1 MEPLETLRGRITAAI
16 NELTDTVA
24 RGNARDMEAYV
35 RMTSRI
41 RTLQDM
47 LEEITEIEARYL
59 DE

>member
-1 MEPLETLRGRITAAI
+1 MEPLETLRGRITAAVKD
-16 NELTDTVA
+16 LTDTVA
-24 RGNARDMEAYV
+24 AGNARDMETYV

-47 LEEITEIEARYL
+47 LEEITEIERRYL